1 MTRTETLQKAEV
13 KPILS
18 ESTLSII
25 SKLQK
30 KRGRDSRKK
39 DPSPGQMSS
48 DQNVSMSFKHSDLL
62 KTTVELPLPLHYK
75 VLIDIARFIDEAI
88 AFIRTRS
95 RGD

>member
-18 ESTLSII
+18 ESTLNII

-48 DQNVSMSFKHSDLL
+48 D
-62 KTTVELPLPLHYK
+62 
-75 VLIDIARFIDEAI
+75 
-88 AFIRTRS
+88 
-95 RGD
+95 